1 MPAEPQVALVTGG
14 ARRLGRA
21 IALALARAGY
31 DVAISYRTS
40 TAEARRTVADL
51 CAEGRRAAAFAC
63 DVRSRQAVSHLV
75 RRTHRVLGPIDLLVV
90 NAAVF
95 RRTPLEETTEREW
108 RFHIDTNLKG
118 AFWCAQ
124 RVGLEMAR
132 RGGAIVMIADVAA
145 LRPWPGY
152 LAYSISKAG
161 VVALTR
167 GLAIRLAPRV
177 RVNAVAPGPVLPP
190 EDFTTVETAKAAAQ
204 TLLRRLGSPEDVAA
218 AVVYLASASYV
229 TGVVLP
235 VDGGRH
241 LT

>member
-1 MPAEPQVALVTGG
+1 MPAEPRIALVTGG

-21 IALALARAGY
+21 ISLALARAGY
-31 DVAISYRTS
+31 DVAISYRS
-40 TAEARRTVADL
+40 SAADARRTVAAL
-51 CAEGRRAAAFAC
+51 RAEGRRAAAFRC
-63 DVRSRQAVSHLV
+63 DVRNRAEVARLV
-75 RRTHRVLGPIDLLVV
+75 ERTRRALGPVDLLVI
-90 NAAVF
+90 NAGVF
-95 RRTPLEETTEREW
+95 RRTPLEKTTESDW
-108 RFHIDTNLKG
+108 RFHMDTNLEG

-124 RVGLEMAR
+124 CAGLEMAR
-132 RGGAIVMIADVAA
+132 RGGAIVMIADVAG

-152 LAYSISKAG
+152 LPYSISKAG
-161 VVALTR
+161 MVALTR

-190 EDFTTVETAKAAAQ
+190 EEYSPAEAAQAAAQ
-204 TLLRRLGSPEDVAA
+204 TLLRRLGSAEDVAA
-218 AVVYLASASYV
+218 AVVYLASAPYV